1 MEIQAILLVVLT
13 AALVQVQCSGTCSG
27 QYPVIPGPRGRDGI
41 QGHSGPKGDKGDRGE
56 AGRDGRDGIQGVP
69 GAPGQDGIQGSS
81 GLKGDKGDQ
90 GDAGRDG
97 RDGIQGVPG
106 APGQD
111 GIQGPS
117 GLKGDKGDRGDVGRD
132 GHDGIQGVPGGIGAK
147 GDRGD
152 PGGPPG
158 EKGSV
163 GPVGPKGDRGTVGE
177 QGVKGEKGSNGPQG
191 IQGPKGET
199 GPQGSTTLKTTEYNE
214 IVNTIMSSVDGRLD
228 NFVLQNFFTSSEN
241 SLAKC
246 GIPSANW
253 RRIGY
258 FDTTKGDPCPSGFR
272 IFTNQLENGQTQTA
286 CGRPSENPN
295 QGPNCTSLKF
305 SPGGNYSHV
314 CGRARGYQYIVS
326 FGFSSYI
333 NSGRKTLNSS
343 YLDGISFTQSD
354 STGPRNHLWSYV
366 VGYSEN
372 WSNTYNHYSNG
383 TITYL
388 YPDPM
393 CPCTRS
399 DYPSSYIPSF
409 IGDNFYCE
417 SGYVGKPSDN
427 LGYTRSQPTWE
438 DPLWDGSGCRVAGN
452 QCCKRYGWF
461 HREVPPSSDD
471 IEVRWCS
478 SNDHLSMPTD
488 QLEIWVM

>member
-1 MEIQAILLVVLT
+1 MILLVVLT
-13 AALVQVQCSGTCSG
+13 ATLVQVQCSGTCSS
-27 QYPVIPGPRGRDGI
+27 QYPVIPGPPGRDGI

-56 AGRDGRDGIQGVP
+56 AGQDGRDGIQGVPGAPGQDGIQGSSGLNGDKGDRGDAGRDGRDGIQGVP

-81 GLKGDKGDQ
+81 GLKGDKGDR
-90 GDAGRDG
+90 GDA
-97 RDGIQGVPG
+97 
-106 APGQD
+106 
-111 GIQGPS
+111 
-117 GLKGDKGDRGDVGRD
+117 GRD
-132 GHDGIQGVPGGIGAK
+132 GHDGIQGVPGGVGAK

-177 QGVKGEKGSNGPQG
+177 QGFKGEKGSNGPQG

-199 GPQGSTTLKTTEYNE
+199 GPEGSTTLNTTEYNE

-272 IFTNQLENGQTQTA
+272 TFTNQLENGQTQTA
-286 CGRPSENPN
+286 CGRPSENTR
-295 QGPNCTSLKF
+295 QGSPLCISLKF
-305 SPGGNYSHV
+305 SPGENYSHV
-314 CGRARGYQYIVS
+314 CGRARGYQYGYS
-326 FGFSSYI
+326 YGFYSYH
-333 NSGRKTLNSS
+333 SKGQRTLDSP

-354 STGPRNHLWSYV
+354 STGPRNHLWSYA

-372 WSNTYNHYSNG
+372 WGASYGIDRNG
-383 TITYL
+383 TIRHF
-388 YPDPM
+388 PSSF
-393 CPCTRS
+393 CPCAKS
-399 DYPSSYIPSF
+399 DYPQSYIPSF

-417 SGYVGKPSDN
+417 SGFVGN
-427 LGYTRSQPTWE
+427 PTDAFVVSRVSWE
-438 DPLWDGSGCRVAGN
+438 DLVWDGSGCHAAGN

-471 IEVRWCS
+471 IEVRWCGNNANGGS
-478 SNDHLSMPTD
+478 SNMPTD

>member
-13 AALVQVQCSGTCSG
+13 AALVQVQCSGTCSS

-41 QGHSGPKGDKGDRGE
+41 QGHSGPKGDKGNRGE

-81 GLKGDKGDQ
+81 GLKGDKGDR

-117 GLKGDKGDRGDVGRD
+117 GLKGDKGDRGDAGRD

-199 GPQGSTTLKTTEYNE
+199 GPQGSTTLNTTEYTE

-228 NFVLQNFFTSSEN
+228 NFVLQNFFTSSET

-258 FDTTKGDPCPSGFR
+258 FDTTKGDPCPSGFAT
-272 IFTNQLENGQTQTA
+272 FTNQLDNGQTQTA
-286 CGRPSENPN
+286 CGRPSENTR
-295 QGPNCTSLKF
+295 QGSPLCISLTF

-314 CGRARGYQYIVS
+314 CGRARGYQYAYS
-326 FGFSSYI
+326 LGFYSYI
-333 NSGRKTLNSS
+333 FKDQRTLNSS

-354 STGPRNHLWSYV
+354 STGPKNHLWSYV

-372 WSNTYNHYSNG
+372 WGSSYG
-383 TITYL
+383 
-388 YPDPM
+388 
-393 CPCTRS
+393 CPCAKS
-399 DYPSSYIPSF
+399 DYRKSYIPPF

-417 SGYVGKPSDN
+417 SGFVGNPRDVFYPNYSKRVS
-427 LGYTRSQPTWE
+427 WE
-438 DPLWDGSGCRVAGN
+438 DPLWDGSGCHVAGN

-461 HREVPPSSDD
+461 HREVPSSSDD
-471 IEVRWCS
+471 IEVRWCGNNANGGS
-478 SNDHLSMPTD
+478 SNMPTD

>member
-1 MEIQAILLVVLT
+1 MDTPVFLLLVVLT
-13 AALVQVQCSGTCSG
+13 TTLVQVQCSGTCSS
-27 QYPVIPGPRGRDGI
+27 QYPVIPGPPGRDGI

-56 AGRDGRDGIQGVP
+56 AGQDGRDGIQGVPGAPGQDGIQGSSGLKGDKGDRGDVGRDGRDGIQGVP

-81 GLKGDKGDQ
+81 GLKGDKGD
-90 GDAGRDG
+90 
-97 RDGIQGVPG
+97 
-106 APGQD
+106 
-111 GIQGPS
+111 
-117 GLKGDKGDRGDVGRD
+117 RGDTGHD
-132 GHDGIQGVPGGIGAK
+132 GHDGIQGVPGGTGAK

-199 GPQGSTTLKTTEYNE
+199 GPQGSTTLNTTEYNE

-258 FDTTKGDPCPSGFR
+258 FDTTKGDSCPSGLR
-272 IFTNQLENGQTQTA
+272 TVSNSTNSQTA
-286 CGRPSENPN
+286 CGRNVSI
-295 QGPNCTSLKF
+295 GCTSLLF
-305 SPGGNYSHV
+305 TTDGNYTNV
-314 CGRARGYQYIVS
+314 CGRTRGYQ
-326 FGFSSYI
+326 FGSADAFGHRLDTDPIDSA
-333 NSGRKTLNSS
+333 
-343 YLDGISFTQSD
+343 YLDGISFTYGS
-354 STGPRNHLWSYV
+354 PRTHLWSFV
-366 VGYSEN
+366 AGHQEGLS
-372 WSNTYNHYSNG
+372 SRPSSLT
-383 TITYL
+383 
-388 YPDPM
+388 D
-393 CPCTRS
+393 CPCSRADPT
-399 DYPSSYIPSF
+399 DNTNVPSYVQ
-409 IGDNFYCE
+409 DNYYCE
-417 SGYVGKPSDN
+417 SGFVDALPFHGN
-427 LGYTRSQPTWE
+427 LAWE
-438 DPLWDGSGCRVAGN
+438 DPLWDGSGCTLPGN
-452 QCCKRYGWF
+452 QCCDRYGWF
-461 HREVPPSSDD
+461 HQEVPTTSDD

-478 SNDHLSMPTD
+478 DEPQGNEDVFTD